1 MKEFSRNEEEK
12 IVNMLEPYGFAG
24 TVMKKSLINLTG
36 AYKAGKIKIARL
48 KMNRKPKAKAIKALR
63 ESIMKSGQQ
72 IMLLVIPATVA
83 KAMGFEIEGFNGEVI
98 PEEEFYMTV
107 VIIDGQTRLL
117 AFLEAIKVDL
127 NCLHCDLYAYFPLN
141 WVSLNEMLT
150 SINLKV
156 FGWKNSD
163 FITGLLGNGNVEDEK
178 KEALEYIKELESANY
193 NYTSACEWVT
203 FRKGI
208 ISKTPLVNAMSL
220 SSSSLDLQHSKYA
233 IEIIKVAREK
243 FKGGDESALKRKA
256 FPEFIITKWNDA
268 GRELNDN
275 EKEVCF
281 KTFFNELSD
290 EDVKKI
296 AEPSGYKRGC
306 GRMKEEFVIEQLE
319 KSFNNFLSKHPYSE
333 FKEKN
338 K

>member
-1 MKEFSRNEEEK
+1 MQ
-12 IVNMLEPYGFAG
+12 L
-24 TVMKKSLINLTG
+24 KSLKLLERNL
-36 AYKAGKIKIARL
+36 R
-48 KMNRKPKAKAIKALR
+48 
-63 ESIMKSGQQ
+63 
-72 IMLLVIPATVA
+72 
-83 KAMGFEIEGFNGEVI
+83 
-98 PEEEFYMTV
+98 
-107 VIIDGQTRLL
+107 
-117 AFLEAIKVDL
+117 
-127 NCLHCDLYAYFPLN
+127 
-141 WVSLNEMLT
+141 
-150 SINLKV
+150 
-156 FGWKNSD
+156 
-163 FITGLLGNGNVEDEK
+163 
-178 KEALEYIKELESANY
+178 
-193 NYTSACEWVT
+193 
-203 FRKGI
+203 
-208 ISKTPLVNAMSL
+208 
-220 SSSSLDLQHSKYA
+220 
-233 IEIIKVAREK
+233 
-243 FKGGDESALKRKA
+243 GGDESALKRKA